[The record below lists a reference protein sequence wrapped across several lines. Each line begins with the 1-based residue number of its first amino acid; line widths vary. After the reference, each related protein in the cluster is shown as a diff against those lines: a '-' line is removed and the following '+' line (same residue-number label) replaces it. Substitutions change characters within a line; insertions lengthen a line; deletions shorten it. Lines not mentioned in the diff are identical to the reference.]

1 MFGQAIIGLPSK
13 SLTKKSAKAPQTNL
27 SRYLRYAFLL
37 AFVGLLL
44 QPHGLLL
51 QPHDANIDSL
61 LLTPS
66 TTLQTSM
73 ESNKWKLR
81 FDWTNLA
88 PQSPLAQRMLAHQ
101 TSCSLP
107 LGNFVYRNRFGLGS
121 DLHIWGQAL
130 CNGMESHH
138 RIRTIGPWNWM
149 DQEKCGG
156 LASPMACY
164 FSQSEL
170 NCEGDDALARQYPT
184 FASASGL
191 HNISKSKGNVKYQ
204 CDSIMD
210 VTPKSELRASATE
223 FLFGH
228 VSPLVIQEA
237 ERQLALVFEKAGQ
250 VPKNLITVHIRW
262 GDKAREMRLVPVSNY
277 MQAIQQV
284 LDRRKSNDKTVNI
297 LLATEDPKAVEEF
310 RQLAPPE
317 WNIYLDQYY
326 TDMLPYRKSEYN
338 GSPKMSAQLNG
349 RTGLVALG
357 SLLVAMEANDFILT
371 TASNWS
377 RLYNE
382 LRKSIVNPRCN
393 DCTTMA
399 DLRPDKNEW

>member
-1 MFGQAIIGLPSK
+1 MFGHVSRLPSK
-13 SLTKKSAKAPQTNL
+13 SLTTKFSKAPHQTNL
-27 SRYLRYAFLL
+27 SGYLRYAFLL
-37 AFVGLLL
+37 AFAVLLYL
-44 QPHGLLL
+44 QSH
-51 QPHDANIDSL
+51 ANIDSL
-61 LLTPS
+61 LLNPS
-66 TTLQTSM
+66 TTLQALTP
-73 ESNKWKLR
+73 SNKWKLR

-107 LGNFVYRNRFGLGS
+107 LGNFVYRNQFGLGS

-138 RIRTIGPWNWM
+138 RIRTTGPWTWM
-149 DQEKCGG
+149 DQEKCGD

-170 NCEGDDALARQYPT
+170 NCEGDETLARQYPT
-184 FASASGL
+184 FTPDL
-191 HNISKSKGNVKYQ
+191 HNISRSNGKLKYR
-204 CDSIMD
+204 CDSIMG
-210 VTPKSELRASATE
+210 VTTPKNELRASATE

-228 VSPLVIQEA
+228 VSSLVVQEA
-237 ERQLALVFEKAGQ
+237 ERQIALVFEKVGQ
-250 VPKNLITVHIRW
+250 VPKDLITVHIRW
-262 GDKAREMRLVPVSNY
+262 GDKAREMQLVPISDY
-277 MQAIQQV
+277 IQAIEEV
-284 LDRRKSNDKTVNI
+284 LDQRKSNDKTANI
-297 LLATEDPKAVEEF
+297 FLATEDPQAVKEF
-310 RQLAPPE
+310 QKLAPAK

-326 TDMLPYRKSEYN
+326 TDMLPYRISEYN

-377 RLYNE
+377 RLFNE
-382 LRKSIVNPRCN
+382 LRKSILNPRCN

-399 DLRPDKNEW
+399 DLRPVKNEW